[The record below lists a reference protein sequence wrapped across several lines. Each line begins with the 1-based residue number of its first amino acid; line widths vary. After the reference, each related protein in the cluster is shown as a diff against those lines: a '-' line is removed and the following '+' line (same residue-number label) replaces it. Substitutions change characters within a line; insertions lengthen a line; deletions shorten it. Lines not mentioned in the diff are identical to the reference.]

1 MAGANDVAKH
11 FQPVLRRPFPAALPI
26 MSAQAFCCSEAT
38 SMPILVSHARCMA
51 PLLDCLRQ
59 NSLLLEQTAYSGILL
74 DPFIS
79 IRYKGSS
86 QCCCTGN
93 RFSYI
98 RATQALLDPT
108 WENLRKCL
116 SCIHLPVRLRKKW
129 TKMCLPYC
137 RYADAGNEQA
147 WHPYIFRSLQ

>member
-1 MAGANDVAKH
+1 
-11 FQPVLRRPFPAALPI
+11 
-26 MSAQAFCCSEAT
+26 
-38 SMPILVSHARCMA
+38 MA

-79 IRYKGSS
+79 TRYEGSS
-86 QCCCTGN
+86 HCCCTVN

-108 WENLRKCL
+108 WENLPVLQCHVHMTSCCCISAHSVVQGVL
-116 SCIHLPVRLRKKW
+116 SVIGELSSGLHRL
-129 TKMCLPYC
+129 
-137 RYADAGNEQA
+137 E
-147 WHPYIFRSLQ
+147 RSY